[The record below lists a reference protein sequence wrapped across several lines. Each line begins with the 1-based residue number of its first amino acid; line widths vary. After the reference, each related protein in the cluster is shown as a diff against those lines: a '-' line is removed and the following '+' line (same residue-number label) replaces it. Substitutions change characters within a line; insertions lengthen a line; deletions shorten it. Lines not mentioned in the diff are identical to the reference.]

1 MTGVALVESDYLLF
15 AGAAVSVI
23 PTNLAIVQTS
33 HMNEF
38 MQFLIE
44 YGYLVVF
51 VWVAL
56 DQAGLPLPAVPL
68 LLAAGA
74 LAGVGKLSLILII
87 VVTIAAA
94 VPIDLFW
101 YWLGRIRGGKVLNLL
116 CSISLEPDYCVRNT
130 EQTFDRLGTFSL
142 LIAKF
147 VPGMQTL
154 APPMAGMTNMK
165 LGLFL
170 MLDTLGT
177 LLWTLTFA
185 GAGFWFHTELEYVA
199 GRFFELGALAGY
211 ILFGAL
217 LLYVGGKFVQRQ
229 IFLRS
234 LRMRRLKPSEVN
246 ELLNSDKDV
255 HVMDLRHNFDFEAQP
270 HLVPTAVRVPM
281 ESIERHLDSIPRD
294 SDIIVY
300 CN

>member
-1 MTGVALVESDYLLF
+1 
-15 AGAAVSVI
+15 
-23 PTNLAIVQTS
+23 
-33 HMNEF
+33 MNEF

-44 YGYLVVF
+44 YGYLLIF

-74 LAGVGKLSLILII
+74 LAGIGELSLILII
-87 VVTIAAA
+87 LTTIIAA
-94 VPIDLFW
+94 VPIDFFW
-101 YWLGRIRGGKVLNLL
+101 YLVGRARGGKVLNLL

-130 EQTFDRLGTFSL
+130 EHTFDRLGTFSL

-170 MLDTLGT
+170 FLDTLGT
-177 LLWTLTFA
+177 MIWVLVFA
-185 GAGFWFHTELEYVA
+185 GVGFWFHTELEYMA
-199 GRFFELGALAGY
+199 GRFAELGVLAGY
-211 ILFGAL
+211 ILFVAVG
-217 LLYVGGKFVQRQ
+217 LYIGSKFVQRR

-234 LRMRRLKPSEVN
+234 LRMRRLEPSEVN
-246 ELLNSDKDV
+246 ELLNSDKDI
-255 HVMDLRHNFDFEAQP
+255 HVIDLRHNNDFEAQP
-270 HLVPTAVRVPM
+270 YMVPTAVRVPM
-281 ESIERHLDSIPRD
+281 EAIERHLDHIPKN

-300 CN
+300 CS

>member
-1 MTGVALVESDYLLF
+1 M
-15 AGAAVSVI
+15 I
-23 PTNLAIVQTS
+23 
-33 HMNEF
+33 EF

-44 YGYLVVF
+44 YGYLVIF

-74 LAGVGKLSLILII
+74 LAGIGELSLVLII
-87 VVTIAAA
+87 LTAIIAA
-94 VPIDLFW
+94 VPVDLFW

-130 EQTFDRLGTFSL
+130 EHTFDRLGVFSL

-154 APPMAGMTNMK
+154 APPMAGMTNMRVS
-165 LGLFL
+165 LFL
-170 MLDTLGT
+170 FLDTLGT
-177 LLWTLTFA
+177 LIWALLFA
-185 GAGFWFHTELEYVA
+185 GVGFWFHTELEYMA
-199 GRFFELGALAGY
+199 GRFAELGVLAGY

-217 LLYVGGKFVQRQ
+217 FLYVGVKLVQRRL
-229 IFLRS
+229 FLRS
-234 LRMRRLKPSEVN
+234 LRMRRLKPSDVN
-246 ELLNSDKDV
+246 KLLNSDKDV
-255 HVMDLRHNFDFEAQP
+255 HVIDLRHNYDFEAQP
-270 HLVPTAVRVPM
+270 HMVPTAVRVPM
-281 ESIERHLDSIPRD
+281 EAIERHLPRIPKD